1 MNTIR
6 TTLNDM
12 GRINMQ
18 QSSRVIRAAQEA
30 HLRSQ
35 TRTARAFSHVGGNIQ
50 TRINRHSQG

>member
-6 TTLNDM
+6 STINDM

-35 TRTARAFSHVGGNIQ
+35 TRTARAFSNVGSNIRKQ
-50 TRINRHSQG
+50 IKLHS